1 MNIYLL
7 SGYIGSGK
15 STAGILLQGLIP
27 DAITIAFGD
36 AVKDDIARI
45 YKFDRRLCDSQLG
58 KMTTVETQGGPKT
71 IRQLLISHSA
81 YMKEKSNDPGV
92 WARIVADTMSESFSW
107 IIHDWRYKIEYDILR
122 EKFPEANIYTIRIER
137 SGITPLDDPSEHDLD
152 DYTFEYT
159 FKNDGSRAELRS
171 ELIRTLN
178 I

>member
-15 STAGILLQGLIP
+15 STAGVILQGLIP

-58 KMTTVETQGGPKT
+58 KMTTVDTPEGSKT

-81 YMKEKSNDPGV
+81 YMKEKHNDPGV
-92 WARIVADTMSESFSW
+92 WARVVADQMSDSFSW

-122 EKFPEANIYTIRIER
+122 ERFPDANIYTLRIVR
-137 SGITPLDDPSEHDLD
+137 PLVTVLDDPSEHDLD
-152 DYTFEYT
+152 DYNFEYT
-159 FKNDGSRAELRS
+159 FQNDGSRAKLR
-171 ELIRTLN
+171 EALTQALN
-178 I
+178 L